1 MNRLGAIPKKYRPR
15 IVDIIDERNEE
26 NGWWLYLTAGWRRD
40 DTDPSHIIH
49 EDTWSAAM
57 SELRITRPCDCHEC
71 QELINRG
78 ERG

>member
-1 MNRLGAIPKKYRPR
+1 
-15 IVDIIDERNEE
+15 
-26 NGWWLYLTAGWRRD
+26 LTAGWRRD